1 MNNIKAG
8 IEMDALVR
16 TGLLLVLMVRFM
28 PQGLIGEDSPVWN
41 FLVRIWRKFVP
52 KKKTR
57 ADLIAESAKGGR

>member
-1 MNNIKAG
+1 
-8 IEMDALVR
+8 
-16 TGLLLVLMVRFM
+16 MVRFM